1 VTKLGQDVAPVNQE
15 HAGQLAD
22 QVAGLPTE
30 AMSCRAGR
38 TTHPEPRVQELNRPS
53 RLEAERLVMQE
64 ARVADPGDRV
74 QPSPRKPGV
83 GFPGSGAV
91 HERHRRS
98 GRVDGRAMSRD
109 IGQRLATEG
118 SAEVAK
124 KDDQGRP
131 IARQGL
137 ERGAWRV
144 VDRPRRHL
152 VIS

>member
-1 VTKLGQDVAPVNQE
+1 VTKFGQDVAPVNQK

-22 QVAGLPTE
+22 QAAGLRTE

-38 TTHPEPRVQELNRPS
+38 TPHPDPRVEQLNRPGG
-53 RLEAERLVMQE
+53 LEAERLVMQE
-64 ARVADPGDRV
+64 PRVADPRNRG

-83 GFPGSGAV
+83 GFAGSGAV

-109 IGQRLATEG
+109 VGQRFATEG
-118 SAEVAK
+118 STEVAK
-124 KDDQGRP
+124 KDNQDRP
-131 IARQGL
+131 IACQRL
-137 ERGAWRV
+137 EHGVRRI
-144 VDRPRRHL
+144 VDRHHL